1 MRSAAGGTTKAVILA
16 RGLGTRM
23 RADSPGTTLNADQ
36 ASVAETGMKAMIPI
50 GRPFLD
56 YVLSALADAGF
67 TEVCLVIG
75 PEHSQVR
82 HHYGRDNP
90 PTRIKVHFAEQP
102 RPLGTADAVL
112 AAERFTDG
120 DTFVV
125 LNSDNYYPPAVLAEL
140 SRLREPALVAFAH
153 SALMELGNVSAVRV
167 KRFGALD
174 IDADGYL
181 RRILATPDESM
192 LRQSGEVYGSLNCW
206 LFDNRIFA
214 ACREVPLSPRN
225 ELELPQAVQLAIERR
240 GMRMKAIK
248 VRAPVLDMSNR
259 ADIAVVE
266 ERLRD
271 VEVSL

>member
-1 MRSAAGGTTKAVILA
+1 
-16 RGLGTRM
+16 M
-23 RADSPGTTLNADQ
+23 RADSAGAELDADQ
-36 ASVAETGMKAMIPI
+36 ASVADTGVKAMIPV

-56 YVLSALADAGF
+56 FVLSSLADAGF
-67 TEVCLVIG
+67 TDVCLVIG

-82 HHYGRDNP
+82 DHYGRDNP
-90 PTRIKVHFAEQP
+90 PTRIRVRFAEQA

-112 AAERFTDG
+112 AAERFTEG

-125 LNSDNYYPPAVLAEL
+125 LNSDNYYPPEVLSEL
-140 SRLREPALVAFAH
+140 GRLREPALIAFAH
-153 SALMELGNVSAVRV
+153 SALMELGNISAERV

-181 RRILATPDESM
+181 RRILVTPDEAM
-192 LRQSGEVYGSLNCW
+192 LRQGGEIHGSLNCW

-214 ACREVPLSPRN
+214 ACREVALSPRN
-225 ELELPQAVQLAIERR
+225 ELELPRAVQLAIDKH
-240 GMRMKAIK
+240 GMRMKAIRL
-248 VRAPVLDMSNR
+248 RAPVLDLSNR

>member
-1 MRSAAGGTTKAVILA
+1 MILA

-23 RADSPGTTLNADQ
+23 RAGIAGAELDAHQ
-36 ASVAETGMKAMIPI
+36 ASVADTGVKAMIPI

-56 YVLSALADAGF
+56 FVLSSLADAGF
-67 TEVCLVIG
+67 TDVCLVIG

-82 HHYGRDNP
+82 DHYGRDKP
-90 PTRIKVHFAEQP
+90 PTRIALRFAEQA

-112 AAERFTDG
+112 AAEPFTEG

-140 SRLREPALVAFAH
+140 ARLREPALIAFAH
-153 SALMELGNVSAVRV
+153 SALMELGNISPERV

-174 IDADGYL
+174 IDAEGYL

-192 LRQSGEVYGSLNCW
+192 LRQGGEIHGSLNCW

-214 ACREVPLSPRN
+214 ACREVAPSPRN
-225 ELELPQAVQLAIERR
+225 ELELPRAVQLAIDRH
-240 GMRMKAIK
+240 GMKMKAIR
-248 VRAPVLDMSNR
+248 VRAPVLDLSNR
-259 ADIAVVE
+259 ADIAVVK